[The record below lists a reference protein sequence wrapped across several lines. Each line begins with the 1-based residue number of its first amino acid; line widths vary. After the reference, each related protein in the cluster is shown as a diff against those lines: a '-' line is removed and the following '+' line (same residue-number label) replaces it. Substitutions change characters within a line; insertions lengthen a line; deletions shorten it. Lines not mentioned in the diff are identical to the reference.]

1 MVWYRVRASRIL
13 HKVFK
18 GINPQRAWNP
28 LLQTITNVYH
38 VNFKDFIDT
47 IALSSISF
55 FFTTHQ
61 KEKVF
66 RLSNKAEIKEKIKVF
81 NLIYNIGKLLN

>member
-1 MVWYRVRASRIL
+1 MLIL
-13 HKVFK
+13 K
-18 GINPQRAWNP
+18 I
-28 LLQTITNVYH
+28 LLTQLH
-38 VNFKDFIDT
+38 SH
-47 IALSSISF
+47 LSHF